1 LKYQNIFDGY
11 PMKRY
16 VMLGLLAGAA
26 AALVVYLLRR
36 RELEGTEF
44 KEFFD
49 SSSVAD
55 DLFGDAFEELP
66 DKL

>member
-1 LKYQNIFDGY
+1 
-11 PMKRY
+11 MKRY

>member
-1 LKYQNIFDGY
+1 
-11 PMKRY
+11 
-16 VMLGLLAGAA
+16 VVLGLLAGAT
-26 AALVVYLLRR
+26 AALVIYLMRR
-36 RELEGTEF
+36 REAEGMEF

-66 DKL
+66 DKP

>member
-1 LKYQNIFDGY
+1 
-11 PMKRY
+11 MKRY
-16 VMLGLLAGAA
+16 VMLGLLAGAT
-26 AALVVYLLRR
+26 AALVIYLMRR
-36 RELEGTEF
+36 REAEGMEF

-66 DKL
+66 DKP